1 MGTFALLLRRAGD
14 VFQRPCIDI
23 DQTIDLTEPSLSV
36 CCRTKWKRQTAVGLE
51 LLAEAGNYV
60 ALQNLYPGYP
70 NWPNLPNYPGP
81 APGGLPLAR
90 SAPSAAELFYR
101 QQAAVSAAV
110 STLQKPLAYRLY
122 PPGMGLLPGPSS
134 ALPGAPGGL
143 PPPGHALAASSSLA
157 SLSSYYNSA
166 GGPGGPPA
174 AHFGQHGPHGGP
186 PTPRTPSPEQHPL
199 SPRTP
204 RTPES
209 RHGSVD
215 VEEDSN
221 DSRVGDL

>member
-1 MGTFALLLRRAGD
+1 M
-14 VFQRPCIDI
+14 
-23 DQTIDLTEPSLSV
+23 
-36 CCRTKWKRQTAVGLE
+36 GLE

-70 NWPNLPNYPGP
+70 NWPNYPGP
-81 APGGLPLAR
+81 SPAALPLR

-134 ALPGAPGGL
+134 GMPGGL
-143 PPPGHALAASSSLA
+143 PPPGPALAASTSLA
-157 SLSSYYNSA
+157 SLSSYYNSP
-166 GGPGGPPA
+166 PGGHPPP
-174 AHFGQHGPHGGP
+174 AHFGAPHRSP
-186 PTPRTPSPEQHPL
+186 LRSPLRSPSPEQHPH
-199 SPRTP
+199 SP

-221 DSRVGDL
+221 DSRVGEV

>member
-1 MGTFALLLRRAGD
+1 M
-14 VFQRPCIDI
+14 
-23 DQTIDLTEPSLSV
+23 
-36 CCRTKWKRQTAVGLE
+36 GLE

-70 NWPNLPNYPGP
+70 NWPNYPGP
-81 APGGLPLAR
+81 SPAGLPLAR

-134 ALPGAPGGL
+134 TLPGGL
-143 PPPGHALAASSSLA
+143 PPPGPLAASSSLA
-157 SLSSYYNSA
+157 SLSSYYNS
-166 GGPGGPPA
+166 PGHGSHPPP
-174 AHFGQHGPHGGP
+174 AHFGQHGPP
-186 PTPRTPSPEQHPL
+186 ARTPSPEQHPH
-199 SPRTP
+199 SP

-221 DSRVGDL
+221 DSRAGGL